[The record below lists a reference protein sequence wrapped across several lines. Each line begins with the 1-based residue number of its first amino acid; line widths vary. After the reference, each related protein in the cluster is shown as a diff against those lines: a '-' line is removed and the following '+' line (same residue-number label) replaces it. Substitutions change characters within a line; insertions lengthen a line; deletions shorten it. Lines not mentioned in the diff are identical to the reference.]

1 MAKRHKKHRKHRRGH
16 HGVGTT
22 VTLRGFGK
30 LGTEMSALL
39 PVLLGGGVTGGVI
52 VGARYFTVPSDGS
65 AMTTTQQSVY
75 KYAPWLG
82 LLAGAV
88 TAAAVYLLGKGKAS
102 MGAALSTFGTSVVA
116 TGVGVASDMMLASS
130 DANAAIAAQALR
142 APASSAHAGLGSMY
156 TMRPNGM
163 GAVVMEPVRGLG
175 AVVPQLNGG
184 GVGYTSYVGGEKVN
198 LSGVNEGA
206 FGTRQFAP

>member
-1 MAKRHKKHRKHRRGH
+1 MAKRHKKHRRGH

-39 PVLLGGGVTGGVI
+39 PVLLGAGVTGGTML
-52 VGARYFTVPSDGS
+52 GARYFTIPGDG
-65 AMTTTQQSVY
+65 TPQTDTQKSVY
-75 KYAPWLG
+75 KYAPWIG

-88 TAAAVYLLGKGKAS
+88 TAVAVYMLGKGKAG
-102 MGAALSTFGTSVVA
+102 MGAAIATIGTSAAV
-116 TGVGVASDMMLASS
+116 TGIGVAADQILAGT

-142 APASSAHAGLGSMY
+142 APDSSSHAGFGSMY

-175 AVVPQLNGG
+175 AVVPQLSSGG
-184 GVGYTSYVGGEKVN
+184 MGDLGYTSYVGGEKVN